1 MRRKSFIQ
9 AVALAVGRYIPDPLS
24 QQDQKTTL
32 GQGATLPSLAEARAQ
47 GRLILVAEDDSINQ
61 KVILQQL
68 ALLGQR
74 AEVADNGAEA
84 LRMWREG
91 DYVLLLTDLHMPE
104 MDGYTLTEAIRR
116 EEGGDRRMPIL
127 ALTANASKGE
137 MHRATKAGMDEYLTK
152 PIRLQALW
160 AAVKTWLPQ
169 ADESPMP
176 ALPAEP
182 FKGETTAA
190 AVDIMVLQGLV
201 GDDLDTV
208 REFIAD
214 YLPSAQKLGAEL
226 GAAAIAGDGAQV
238 KAIAHKLKSS
248 SRTVGAATLAEL
260 CVSLEQAGQTGNQ
273 SAIRQG
279 MADFETALD
288 AVVAECR
295 AWLKKNKK
303 GEQT

>member
-1 MRRKSFIQ
+1 M
-9 AVALAVGRYIPDPLS
+9 
-24 QQDQKTTL
+24 
-32 GQGATLPSLAEARAQ
+32 
-47 GRLILVAEDDSINQ
+47 AEDDSINQ

-91 DYVLLLTDLHMPE
+91 DYGLLLTDLNMPE

-116 EEGGDRRMPIL
+116 EEGGARRMPIL

-152 PIRLQALW
+152 PIRLQALG
-160 AAVKTWLPQ
+160 AAIKNWLPQ

-176 ALPAEP
+176 APPAEP
-182 FKGETTAA
+182 LKGETTVA
-190 AVDIMVLQGLV
+190 AVDILVLQGLV
-201 GDDLDTV
+201 GDDPDTV

-260 CVSLEQAGQTGNQ
+260 CASLEQAGQTGDQ

-295 AWLKKNKK
+295 AWLKKN
-303 GEQT
+303 